1 MMLATPELL
10 TKFNLF
16 QKLSEKDLE
25 YLCVNSA
32 VERHSRRSI
41 IFKAGVMENRVC
53 MLFEGRL
60 QGLDFTIDG
69 REVGLY
75 FVEPGDYSGELY
87 VFDEGTQTEHLIA
100 LNASVV
106 VLVSADAIR
115 RVAKANPDIILSIGN
130 KLASRVRQ
138 MATQRSLLSVPNV
151 LQRVCTQIWLL
162 IPDSHKGQRVE
173 IDNLPTHMEIAIML
187 NLSRET
193 ITRVFQ
199 QLQKA
204 DIVNRKGQS
213 RLAIEDLSRLKK
225 IVDGAQHL

>member
-60 QGLDFTIDG
+60 QGVDFTIDG

>member
-1 MMLATPELL
+1 MLATPELL

-60 QGLDFTIDG
+60 QGVDFTIDG